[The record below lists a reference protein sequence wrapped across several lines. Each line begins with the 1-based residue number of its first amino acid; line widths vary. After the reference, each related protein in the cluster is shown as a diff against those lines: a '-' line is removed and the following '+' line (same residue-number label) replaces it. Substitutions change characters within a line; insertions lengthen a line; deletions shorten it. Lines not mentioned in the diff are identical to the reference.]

1 MQKYSPPNNEQQTTR
16 DISIDDCVVLKY
28 FFFEN
33 ANRIEIEN
41 TIDVVIFPTV
51 ERKGQ
56 GIWRNVRYKKIIW
69 IDNMNRSKN
78 GRDFF

>member
-33 ANRIEIEN
+33 ANRNEIEN
-41 TIDVVIFPTV
+41 TIDVVIFSTV
-51 ERKGQ
+51 ERGKEYG
-56 GIWRNVRYKKIIW
+56 GTFVTKKK
-69 IDNMNRSKN
+69 NMDS
-78 GRDFF
+78 

>member
-16 DISIDDCVVLKY
+16 DISIDDCVDLKY
-28 FFFEN
+28 IFFFEN

-41 TIDVVIFPTV
+41 TIDVVIFSTV

-56 GIWRNVRYKKIIW
+56 RNMEERSLQKKK
-69 IDNMNRSKN
+69 NMDR
-78 GRDFF
+78 